1 MEFGLNC
8 VTFKGS
14 SLTDR
19 RLAVGDF
26 GGRVYSFD
34 FEENKEVWG
43 LRGHEVVNCI
53 DGAGGNGVGPAEIVT
68 GKIFLCIRRVG
79 QWNSRSLS
87 KGEG

>member
-53 DGAGGNGVGPAEIVT
+53 DGAGGNGVGPVEIVT
-68 GKIFLCIRRVG
+68 GKILLCIRIVG
-79 QWNSRSLS
+79 Q
-87 KGEG
+87 